1 VPEATADPPVP
12 AAAAPPESTL
22 DPELTPA
29 ERDRY
34 LAVLRAGGQLADADL
49 TEADRPVLERLLRL
63 GLLIRQPHAAAYVA
77 VSPRAL
83 TVRLGTE
90 LRARAVRLLADSEQ
104 VEQRYG
110 DLIRAYEQSV
120 APPPAGRPVAEYV
133 QGLANI
139 QQRVFQLVS
148 ECRHELITV
157 QPGHRRPELLDT
169 ALQQDLPF
177 LRRGGRL
184 RTIYQPCALSAPAT
198 VCYAAEVTKHG
209 GSVRILDEPFQRTFI
224 LDRSLAVIPA
234 VEDTTTAVFVE
245 DPALVGHLLRVF
257 ERDWARAETVRWADV
272 KIAERSAPVTGRV
285 GALLAQGLTQQ
296 AVARRL
302 GLSER
307 TVAGHIAR
315 LRNRFGARTL
325 FQLGWLM
332 RAAADEVTEPSGAAP
347 GLDGAGTHH
356 DSGESER

>member
-1 VPEATADPPVP
+1 MPDTTADPPLPSAADP
-12 AAAAPPESTL
+12 A
-22 DPELTPA
+22 PELTGA
-29 ERDRY
+29 ERACY
-34 LAVLRAGGQLADADL
+34 LAVLRAGGRL
-49 TEADRPVLERLLRL
+49 TDRETTAVDRPVLDRLVAL
-63 GLLIRQPHAAAYVA
+63 GLLIRQPHAAAWIA

-83 TVRLGTE
+83 TVRLGAE
-90 LRARAVRLLADSEQ
+90 MRARAVQLLVDSEG
-104 VEQRYG
+104 VDQRYG
-110 DLIRAYEQSV
+110 DLIRAYERSAA
-120 APPPAGRPVAEYV
+120 APPTGRPVAEYV
-133 QGLANI
+133 RGLPNI
-139 QQRVFQLVS
+139 QQRIFQLVS

-157 QPGHRRPELLDT
+157 QPGHRPPELLDT

-177 LRRGGRL
+177 LQRGGRM

-209 GSVRILDEPFQRTFI
+209 GSVRILDEPFPRTFI

-234 VEDTTTAVFVE
+234 VEDASTAVFVE
-245 DPALVGHLLRVF
+245 DPAVVAHLLRVF
-257 ERDWARAETVRWADV
+257 ERDWTRAETVRWAEV
-272 KIAERSAPVTGRV
+272 KIAERSAPVAGRV

-296 AVARRL
+296 GVARRL

-315 LRNRFGARTL
+315 LRNRHGARTL

-332 RAAADEVTEPSGAAP
+332 RGAPEEPPDGAA

-356 DSGESER
+356 ETGESER